1 MDILEAYNAIFQNDL
16 LADVRSDTSGDFS
29 KILVALLTNTN
40 EFYAREVYSALHG
53 WRVNDDTLI
62 EILCTKSSYDICE
75 IAVAFNKIFSKS
87 LAASIEQKTSGG
99 LRNLMLLL
107 YHNNR
112 DNSINSNAHCDA
124 LVVKSAFIE
133 TPQEEREAILMRIFT
148 RRNSEQIRSIE
159 QEYAKLTGRILE
171 FDIKQN
177 FTGKVQ
183 QALIALLKVAINPPE
198 FFAHCLHR
206 SMIGLGTD
214 DKSLIRLVVTRSE
227 IDMEDVKV
235 EFQKKYGKSLKSFI
249 KGDTSGCYR
258 KALLVLIGE
267 KNR

>member
-16 LADVRSDTSGDFS
+16 LADVLSDTSGDFS

-40 EFYAREVYSALHG
+40 EFFAREVYSALHG

-87 LAASIEQKTSGG
+87 LATSIEQKTSGA

-235 EFQKKYGKSLKSFI
+235 EFLKKYGKSLKSFI